1 MHACY
6 VQHMHACYV
15 RYDHARCYNEF
26 VDDHDIWMNDMYYA
40 SNMWVNVIHYA
51 GWHEDVCY
59 AFEDMY
65 TICLRGYLFQYYDDV
80 ILIKETP
87 WMICK

>member
-1 MHACY
+1 MHAMW
-6 VQHMHACYV
+6 QHMHACYV
-15 RYDHARCYNEF
+15 RYDHGRCYNEF

-65 TICLRGYLFQYYDDV
+65 TI
-80 ILIKETP
+80 
-87 WMICK
+87 